1 MNLIISVA
9 SIIKIG
15 AEVIG
20 YVLEQKTIAEKN
32 NQDVIRYRRELLRRK
47 TEYKARG
54 KILDYLTQIQKNNS
68 KQLNHISSTIIP
80 ALKKDLIPKI
90 EYRKEYKTNLTYEQK
105 KQLNEVITEL
115 KITIESYFAEKHRLI
130 LFSEEL
136 GEWKHYL
143 ISKSPYYNLSQ
154 KVPVLSLKPENYF
167 LSTDF
172 PFKGKIVNAIVKSP
186 IRDLK
191 FLLDGNIW
199 GYVRKDEKI
208 QNNKFKSGQRIQ
220 VFVNS
225 VNYKLKEAEIS
236 LEFAKL
242 YSSFKQNPDKQ
253 YKAIVQTSTSQG
265 SLISIKSTSCFLP
278 KSLCT
283 NKQLQLGAKIKVKIK
298 EIDNFNSNI
307 IVSEI
312 V

>member
-1 MNLIISVA
+1 MNLLIAVA

-20 YVLEQKTIAEKN
+20 YVLERNTIAEKN
-32 NQDVIRYRRELLRRK
+32 HQDVLRYRRELLKRK

-54 KILDYLTQIQKNNS
+54 KILDYFTQIQKNNS
-68 KQLNHISSTIIP
+68 KQLTHISSIIIP
-80 ALKKDLIPKI
+80 ALKNDLIPKI
-90 EYRKEYKTNLTYEQK
+90 EFRKEHKKRLTFDQK
-105 KQLNEVITEL
+105 KQLNETITEL
-115 KITIESYFAEKHRLI
+115 KISIESYYAEKHRLI

-143 ISKSPYYNLSQ
+143 TSKSPYFKLAQ
-154 KVPVLSLKPENYF
+154 KIPLLDLKPDNYF

-172 PFKGKIVNAIVKSP
+172 PFKGKIVTAIVKSP

-199 GYVRKDEKI
+199 GYIRKDEKT
-208 QNNKFKSGQRIQ
+208 QSNKLKSGQRIQ
-220 VFVNS
+220 VFINS
-225 VNYKLKEAEIS
+225 VNYRLKEAEIS

-242 YSSFKQNPDKQ
+242 FSFFKKNPDKV

-265 SLISIKSTSCFLP
+265 SLIKIKSTNCFLP
-278 KSLCT
+278 KSLCL
-283 NKQLQLGAKIKVKIK
+283 NKQLQVGAKINVKIK